1 MPDKAAIEEV
11 NNFLVDAK
19 VLITAG
25 NYDFIPR
32 PKNNLTSIGINLKIA
47 LDIILNLTYKNYYK
61 GPKQDD
67 NPKFVGFIWEF
78 GKDEEKYQIYIK
90 LKIKDTSRGKLLCI
104 MGFHKAD
111 FSIVYLYK

>member
-1 MPDKAAIEEV
+1 MPVQSTIEEI
-11 NNFLVDAK
+11 NNFLVEVKA
-19 VLITAG
+19 LIIAG

-32 PKNNLTSIGINLKIA
+32 PKNNLTNLGINLRIA
-47 LDIILNLTYKNYYK
+47 LDIILKLTYKNYSS

-67 NPKFVGFIWEF
+67 NPKYIGFVWEF

-90 LKIKDTSRGKLLCI
+90 LKIKNTSRGKLLCI

-111 FSIVYLYK
+111 FPIRYLYK